1 MVVGYSSSLVFCV
14 CVCVCMYRYTA
25 PHPVA
30 KSLQFQHAEVSHVM
44 STKVII
50 FRFAEK
56 ALLERK
62 SLRELYV
69 KRPGIVVSYVRFLA
83 NIHCFKNLPWLLIIC
98 TRCTC
103 VHAIV

>member
-1 MVVGYSSSLVFCV
+1 MGNGVLFQSMHSYIILINPRWVTVVLWFLCV
-14 CVCVCMYRYTA
+14 CVCMCVCMYRYTA

-30 KSLQFQHAEVSHVM
+30 KSLQFRHTEVSHVM

-69 KRPGIVVSYVRFLA
+69 
-83 NIHCFKNLPWLLIIC
+83 
-98 TRCTC
+98 
-103 VHAIV
+103 